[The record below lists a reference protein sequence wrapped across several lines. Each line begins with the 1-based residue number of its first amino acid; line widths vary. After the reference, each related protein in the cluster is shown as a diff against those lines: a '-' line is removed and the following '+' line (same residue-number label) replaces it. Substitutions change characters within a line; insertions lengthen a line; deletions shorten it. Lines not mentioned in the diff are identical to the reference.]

1 MKTRWILLL
10 AVFLGGV
17 LAAIPAQADQGVAD
31 DREAAAAVESAAA
44 AEKFLTF
51 SGRVDHYAAGCSLRN
66 FDSCTI
72 RLRGIPTGS
81 TVLRAFLTWGMIC
94 ASTACPSTVDIEFQG
109 RTITSRRI
117 CTGPEPCWIPATIG
131 ALFAAYVVDVTG
143 LMPGTSAAALANKVI
158 NGDYLVSSIPSN
170 PTDRHG
176 GDPFVPATT
185 ALPKAEGATLVVVI
199 SNPSFPATGQ
209 VYIHHGCDFFS
220 GTLIVVNALSVATP
234 KPVIFAKFTRFG
246 ADGQV
251 GISTDASPSTSNEK
265 TYFKAPGDAVCSAPQ
280 IAGDGSLE
288 DRDSDWNGHDGEPL
302 NQLWDTRTT
311 NVTPY
316 VADSALSYCVKYVS
330 LGDCMNAVGYVL
342 TVK

>member
-17 LAAIPAQADQGVAD
+17 LAAIPAQADQGVAG
-31 DREAAAAVESAAA
+31 DREAAAAVESEAAA
-44 AEKFLTF
+44 VRFTTF
-51 SGRVDHYAAGCSLRN
+51 RGRVDHYAAGCSLRN

-81 TVLRAFLTWGMIC
+81 TVLGAFLTWGMIC
-94 ASTACPSTVDIEFQG
+94 ASTTACPSTVDIEFQG

-117 CTGPEPCWIPATIG
+117 CIGSQPCWVAG
-131 ALFAAYVVDVTG
+131 ALFAAYVVEVTG
-143 LMPGTSAAALANKVI
+143 LMPGTSAAPLANKVI

-170 PTDRHG
+170 PTDRLG

-199 SNPSFPATGQ
+199 SNPGLAAGWVSM
-209 VYIHHGCDFFS
+209 HLGCDFFS
-220 GTLIVVNALSVATP
+220 GTLTVVNALAIATP
-234 KPVIFAKFTRFG
+234 AAVSFAKFTRFG

-251 GISTDASPSTSNEK
+251 GSSTDASPIISNEK

-288 DRDSDWNGHDGEPL
+288 DRDSDWNGHDGKPL
-302 NQLWDTRTT
+302 NQLWDTHTT

-316 VADSALSYCVKYVS
+316 VAPGVFSYCVKYVS